1 MFCYNCGNNIDGY
14 ERCPYC
20 GADVYDE
27 NAGYD
32 ANDENCNA
40 PQPGGDVM
48 YDGNQYNYD
57 GNVYTDEYEENYQNG
72 GYEYPESNNNYREYE
87 QAYGGNSR
95 EYNRPQK
102 SNALFYTMASF
113 MSVIIIALLVF
124 IIIFTVDSK
133 KRESFSDVK
142 AITSSGSS
150 LKFNIDSYDADSDTD
165 SETVGGSVSS
175 GDTRAYLVIN
185 GERIKTFEPN
195 TKNESWSY
203 DLSLK
208 SGENQFAVTLYDE
221 EGNSKSKKIVINYSD
236 SLTYPKGTVFVKNV
250 NDGVYI
256 RNTPQ
261 ISKDYLMLI
270 PKEDTT
276 SIFVCVGEESTDDD
290 GYVWCKIKTED
301 GLIGWVRSD
310 LMKTV

>member
-20 GADVYDE
+20 GAEVYDE

-32 ANDENCNA
+32 ANGENRNA
-40 PQPGGDVM
+40 PQPGGDGM

-57 GNVYTDEYEENYQNG
+57 GNGYTDEYEENYQNG

-87 QAYGGNSR
+87 QAYGGNSQ

-102 SNALFYTMASF
+102 SNVLFYTMASL

-124 IIIFTVDSK
+124 VIIFTVDSK
-133 KRESFSDVK
+133 KRETSSDVK
-142 AITSSGSS
+142 VVASSGSS
-150 LKFNIDSYDADSDTD
+150 LEFNIDSYDADSDTD

-175 GDTRAYLVIN
+175 GDARAYLVIN

-195 TKNESWSY
+195 TRNESWSY

-221 EGNSKSKKIVINYSD
+221 DGNSKSEKIVINYSD

-276 SIFVCVGEESTDDD
+276 STFVCVGEESTDDD